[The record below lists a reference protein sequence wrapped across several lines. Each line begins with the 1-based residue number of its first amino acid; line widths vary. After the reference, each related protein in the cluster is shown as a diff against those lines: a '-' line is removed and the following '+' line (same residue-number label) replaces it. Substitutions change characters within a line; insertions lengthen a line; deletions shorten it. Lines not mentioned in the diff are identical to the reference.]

1 MKADLDDLITK
12 AGLDAIMVLG
22 NAVNNP
28 PMYYLIGG
36 GHVNKAVLVKKPG
49 RPAVLYCNAME
60 RDEAAKSGLEVVP
73 LSIGGVDTLLEDPH
87 VILEPQGVTAG
98 RLGLYGTLDIGD
110 LLAITEK
117 MREAFPSLVITS
129 EPKEQSLFLRAMETK
144 DEGEVQHIRRMGRI
158 TTEVVGMVQRMLT
171 TSPVGEDEVL
181 LKDDGQPLTVA
192 DVKQKISLWLT
203 ERGAVQV
210 EDCIFAIGKD
220 AGIPHSIGTPAD
232 VIRLGQTIVFDIFPG
247 ETGGGY
253 FYDFTRTW
261 TLGYASPEAQVLF
274 DDVQTVYDKVIEN
287 IDLNVAFKEYQ
298 KLTCD
303 EFHAKGHDTPI
314 HTEGVLEKG
323 YVHSL
328 GHGVGLNIH
337 ERPWSRHTSA
347 DDNILRPGVVIT
359 VEPGLYYP
367 DKGMGVRI
375 EDTYWVRPDGTLERL
390 ADFPYNFVLPM
401 EKWRKK

>member
-1 MKADLDDLITK
+1 
-12 AGLDAIMVLG
+12 
-22 NAVNNP
+22 
-28 PMYYLIGG
+28 
-36 GHVNKAVLVKKPG
+36 
-49 RPAVLYCNAME
+49 
-60 RDEAAKSGLEVVP
+60 
-73 LSIGGVDTLLEDPH
+73 
-87 VILEPQGVTAG
+87 
-98 RLGLYGTLDIGD
+98 
-110 LLAITEK
+110 
-117 MREAFPSLVITS
+117 
-129 EPKEQSLFLRAMETK
+129 
-144 DEGEVQHIRRMGRI
+144 
-158 TTEVVGMVQRMLT
+158 
-171 TSPVGEDEVL
+171 
-181 LKDDGQPLTVA
+181 
-192 DVKQKISLWLT
+192 VKQKISLWLT

-232 VIRLGQTIVFDIFPG
+232 VISLGQTIVFDIFPG
-247 ETGGGY
+247 EAGGGY

-261 TLGYASPEAQVLF
+261 TLGYASPAAQVLF
-274 DDVQTVYDKVIEN
+274 DDVQMVYDKVVEN

-303 EFHAKGHDTPI
+303 EFHEKGHDTPI

-323 YVHSL
+323 YVHAL
-328 GHGVGLNIH
+328 GHGVGLNMH

-401 EKWRKK
+401 EKWHKK